1 MNKTPITPWP
11 CSKHIGFDQA
21 RLIHTP
27 SQLLFCAG
35 QTSVDDKGM
44 PLFAN
49 DMAGQISQ
57 VFRNIK
63 TILDLSGFQIT
74 DIDRLSVFTTD
85 IEATLQNFDKI
96 TGPFAP
102 KPAAPPITL
111 LEVNRLA
118 RVELVIEIEATAS
131 R

>member
-1 MNKTPITPWP
+1 
-11 CSKHIGFDQA
+11 
-21 RLIHTP
+21 
-27 SQLLFCAG
+27 
-35 QTSVDDKGM
+35 M